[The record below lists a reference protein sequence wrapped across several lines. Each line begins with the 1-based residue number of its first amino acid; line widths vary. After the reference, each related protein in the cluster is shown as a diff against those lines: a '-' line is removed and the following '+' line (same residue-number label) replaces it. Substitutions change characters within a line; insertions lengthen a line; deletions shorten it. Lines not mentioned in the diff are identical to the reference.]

1 MNAVR
6 LVRSL
11 AIAAVGVGLAG
22 SVAAQDNKLRLI
34 TWADY
39 VPADVVAQFKKETGI
54 DVEVTLSNN
63 EEMISKLR
71 ATGGA
76 GFDLAQPSQDR
87 IVGPQ
92 QEFGI
97 YKPIDMSEDQD
108 RAQFIPSMLDATKKN
123 TTLDGK
129 VYGLPHIWGTDGL
142 VVNTKLAQD
151 DRLRRPVQGRVQG
164 QDVSVRLKRPTLLA
178 FAFASGKDPFAL
190 YNDPKAYAALMDD
203 VGKKLAACK
212 ANIKFFW
219 DNKDQLLNGA
229 RSGEIVGAMMW
240 DTGGWK
246 LNGENPDIQFIAPKS
261 GALGWI
267 DTFAIP
273 AKGRN
278 DAAAYAWINFNMRPE
293 IAAKVA
299 ASAGNFTASKGA
311 DQLMDAKL
319 KAQFAKSFPEAA
331 LEEHQVVSGGAA
343 GHRGHRRQGARPRQG
358 GELTKALSGR
368 RWRRLAPCAVARLRV
383 GWPGPRGRPR
393 HQALRR
399 ARRGRR
405 AVASASRTAASSRSS
420 VRRAA
425 ARPRCCG

>member
-1 MNAVR
+1 MNTSRYVK
-6 LVRSL
+6 SL
-11 AIAAVGVGLAG
+11 AIALAAFGLAG
-22 SVAAQDNKLRLI
+22 IAAAQDNKLRLI

-54 DVEVTLSNN
+54 DVEITLSNN

-87 IVGPQ
+87 IAGPQ

-97 YKPIDMSEDQD
+97 YKPMDLTKIKGEL
-108 RAQFIPSMLDATKKN
+108 FIPSMLDATKKN
-123 TTLDGK
+123 TTVDGK

-142 VVNTKLAQD
+142 VVNTKLAKMADYD
-151 DRLRRPVQGRVQG
+151 DLCKPEYKGKT
-164 QDVSVRLKRPTLLA
+164 SVRLKRPTLIA

-190 YNDPKAYAALMDD
+190 YKDPKAYTALMDD
-203 VGKKLAACK
+203 MGKKLAACK
-212 ANIKFFW
+212 GNLKFFW
-219 DNKDQLLNGA
+219 DNKDQLLNGM

-246 LNGENPDIQFIAPKS
+246 LNSENPDIQFIAPKS

-267 DTFAIP
+267 DTYALP

-299 ASAGNFTASKGA
+299 TSAGNFTASKGA
-311 DQLMDAKL
+311 DAHMDAKL

-331 LEEHQVVSGGAA
+331 LRDIKWYPAVPPGIEDIEGKVLDRVKAA
-343 GHRGHRRQGARPRQG
+343 N
-358 GELTKALSGR
+358 
-368 RWRRLAPCAVARLRV
+368 
-383 GWPGPRGRPR
+383 
-393 HQALRR
+393 
-399 ARRGRR
+399 
-405 AVASASRTAASSRSS
+405 
-420 VRRAA
+420 
-425 ARPRCCG
+425 

>member
-1 MNAVR
+1 MISTR
-6 LVRSL
+6 FCRSL
-11 AIAAVGVGLAG
+11 VAAVAIAGVAG
-22 SVAAQDNKLRLI
+22 FAEAQDNKLRLI

-54 DVEVTLSNN
+54 DVELTLSNN

-87 IVGPQ
+87 IAGPQ
-92 QEFGI
+92 AEFGV
-97 YKPIDMSEDQD
+97 YKPMDLTKIKSEL
-108 RAQFIPSMLDATKKN
+108 FIPSMLDATKKN
-123 TTLDGK
+123 TTVDGK

-142 VVNTKLAQD
+142 VVNTKLAKMADYD
-151 DRLRRPVQGRVQG
+151 DLCKPEYKGKT
-164 QDVSVRLKRPTLLA
+164 SVRLKRPTLIA

-190 YNDPKAYAALMDD
+190 YKDPKAYTALMDD
-203 VGKKLAACK
+203 MGKKLAACK
-212 ANIKFFW
+212 GNLKFFW
-219 DNKDQLLNGA
+219 DNKDQLLNGM

-246 LNGENPDIQFIAPKS
+246 LNSENPNIQFIAPKS

-267 DTFAIP
+267 DTYALP

-299 ASAGNFTASKGA
+299 TSAGNFTASKGA
-311 DQLMDAKL
+311 DAHMDAKL

-331 LEEHQVVSGGAA
+331 MRDIKWYPAVPPGIEDIEGKVLDRVKAA
-343 GHRGHRRQGARPRQG
+343 N
-358 GELTKALSGR
+358 
-368 RWRRLAPCAVARLRV
+368 
-383 GWPGPRGRPR
+383 
-393 HQALRR
+393 
-399 ARRGRR
+399 
-405 AVASASRTAASSRSS
+405 
-420 VRRAA
+420 
-425 ARPRCCG
+425 

>member
-1 MNAVR
+1 MNLTSA
-6 LVRSL
+6 L
-11 AIAAVGVGLAG
+11 AATLTLGVALAAPAL
-22 SVAAQDNKLRLI
+22 AQDNKLRLI

-39 VPADVVAQFKKETGI
+39 APAEVVAQFKKETGI

-87 IVGPQ
+87 ITGPQ

-97 YKPIDMSEDQD
+97 YKPMDLTKLKTE
-108 RAQFIPSMLDATKKN
+108 QFIPSMLDATKKN

-142 VVNTKLAQD
+142 VVNTKLAKMSD
-151 DRLRRPVQGRVQG
+151 YPDLCKA
-164 QDVSVRLKRPTLLA
+164 DVKGKTAVRLKRPTLLA

-190 YNDPKAYAALMDD
+190 YGDAKAYGALMED
-203 VGKKLAACK
+203 VGKQLSACK
-212 ANIKFFW
+212 PNLKFFW
-219 DNKDQLLNGA
+219 DNKDQLLNGMRA
-229 RSGEIVGAMMW
+229 GEVVGAMMW

-246 LNGENPDIQFIAPKS
+246 LNADSPEIQYIAPKS

-299 ASAGNFTASKGA
+299 ASAGNFTAAKGA

-331 LEEHQVVSGGAA
+331 LKNVKWY
-343 GHRGHRRQGARPRQG
+343 P
-358 GELTKALSGR
+358 
-368 RWRRLAPCAVARLRV
+368 AVPPGIEDIEGKVLDRV
-383 GWPGPRGRPR
+383 K
-393 HQALRR
+393 
-399 ARRGRR
+399 
-405 AVASASRTAASSRSS
+405 AAS
-420 VRRAA
+420 
-425 ARPRCCG
+425 